1 MSQQSSWE
9 AAIFFDSYLP
19 RALRRA
25 LDYAGDEGF
34 VASLPQLLHA
44 RTAADYGN
52 IIWNTWFN
60 PNSEENV
67 LTTAQGNPVL
77 ATVHGGGLFA
87 SPERFETLFRASTDR
102 FCALGFTGLF
112 AGKITQNEA
121 RNLLRGRLP
130 DGSDIPVY
138 GFEEFSRGAWR
149 ASGAP
154 SRSPGESSACLPRRY
169 AVVMD
174 FDQAKKCKSG
184 YHEFEALKEDPLM
197 IVRAG
202 GAEAAAAYLDK
213 AAARCNTAKM
223 GCWHPFRHI
232 DPSQPQTRVP
242 NLAGNKGSL
251 GSEQD
256 DGHLH
261 GYDSDYGIGGDSNIH
276 NTSMINIARYVAVA
290 PFDAATSLRH
300 LPFAG

>member
-1 MSQQSSWE
+1 MSKRSKME
-9 AAIFFDSYLP
+9 AAIFFDAYLP
-19 RALRRA
+19 DALRHA

-34 VASLPQLLHA
+34 VASLPQLLRA
-44 RTAADYGN
+44 RTAAGYGN

-67 LTTAQGNPVL
+67 LATASGNHVL
-77 ATVHGGGLFA
+77 VTVHGGGIFA
-87 SPERFETLFRASTDR
+87 SPERFERLFRASTDR

-112 AGKITQNEA
+112 AGKITEREA

-130 DGSDIPVY
+130 DGSDVPLFTFDEFRRGIP
-138 GFEEFSRGAWR
+138 G
-149 ASGAP
+149 
-154 SRSPGESSACLPRRY
+154 LPRRY
-169 AVVMD
+169 AVAMD
-174 FDQAKKCKSG
+174 FEKAKKCKSG
-184 YHEFEALKEDPLM
+184 YHGFEELKEDPLL

-202 GAEAAAAYLDK
+202 GVEAAAAYLDK
-213 AAARCNTAKM
+213 AAARCGTSKM

-232 DPSQPQTRVP
+232 DPSQPQCRVP

-251 GSEQD
+251 GSEED

-261 GYDSDYGIGGDSNIH
+261 GYDADYGIGGDSNIH

>member
-1 MSQQSSWE
+1 MSQQSKWE

-19 RALRRA
+19 HALRRA

-60 PNSEENV
+60 PNTEENV
-67 LTTAQGNPVL
+67 LKTAQGNPVL
-77 ATVHGGGLFA
+77 VTVHGGGLFA
-87 SPERFETLFRASTDR
+87 SDERFETLFRASTDR
-102 FCALGFTGLF
+102 SCALGFTGLF

-130 DGSDIPVY
+130 DGSEIPVC
-138 GFEEFSRGAWR
+138 GFEEFSRG
-149 ASGAP
+149 
-154 SRSPGESSACLPRRY
+154 SARLPRRY

-174 FDQAKKCKSG
+174 FDKAKECKSG

-202 GAEAAAAYLDK
+202 GAAAAAAYLDK
-213 AAARCNTAKM
+213 AAERRNTAKM

-242 NLAGNKGSL
+242 NLAGNQGSL

-290 PFDAATSLRH
+290 PFDAARSVRH